1 MRRIVTAAV
10 ATALLAALLLSTA
23 SAGRSCG
30 SISFSG
36 TRTTIYVLR
45 GVSCREAKRVA
56 RAYARFDSYRGWKC
70 ALAHGD
76 NPFRGREVG
85 FSCGKGQG
93 SGDLRKFPRAFLGF
107 V

>member
-1 MRRIVTAAV
+1 VRRILTAAV
-10 ATALLAALLLSTA
+10 ATALLAALIPSTA

-30 SISFSG
+30 SINFSG

-45 GVSCREAKRVA
+45 GVTCREAKRAA

-76 NPFRGREVG
+76 SRFRGRQVG

-93 SGDLRKFPRAFLGF
+93 SGDLRKFPRAFLGL